1 MAEQFG
7 TRFVLSEVSGDTD
20 AGSLGLRIIWRI
32 IWSRKWV
39 IALLVVVFIALGV
52 QSDLRSPATF
62 TAEAMLVLEE
72 NNADLTN
79 ALSRDMLI
87 YENSQTAIQVF
98 GSRRILETV
107 IDTLDL
113 TENPEFNP
121 MAETVEPRPDTWI
134 SRRIDQVQERI
145 FPPDTDDAGG
155 VDDNVVRQTTLAALE
170 RHISFIGLPNDRL
183 IRVSAKTGDPDLS
196 AALANTAADA
206 FLSDLLNT
214 RLEALDG
221 VVEQLGNRVV
231 DLRLEVR
238 QKELDLQHFVNSV
251 GFTSEAAIVQR
262 RDTVARLR
270 DQIERLTAD
279 LAQRQAHLQQIDALT
294 GQSDSAISA
303 AFRDNEDLVRLA
315 DELDI
320 PPTAQ
325 GVAEIQDELQ
335 QTLQRNAQQIAGLN
349 ARLAEQTDLVDEESQ
364 SLLRYQQLEREVEA
378 SREIYNFSVRRL
390 NELSVQSGVE
400 RSGGRVV
407 LPAEAPLNAD
417 GRGLVTQAIFLGL
430 LGVFTGI
437 AWVLIREATDQR
449 VQYAADV
456 AKILPD
462 IRVVP
467 VPSAPRR
474 WLLDHKA
481 QDARLLLQ
489 ARPTAYSEAVAQL
502 RAALLLGGK
511 ATSPMVVR
519 ITSDFNST
527 GKAALTVS
535 LARSFALQQKKTLV
549 IDANT
554 HSLGVICKAVGMS
567 RPQNSL
573 QDVLTGRLA
582 IAEALYND
590 ARLDVDF
597 LLADPTTPIS
607 GHVMVSEAIPSM
619 IKALADLYDVILI
632 DMPPLLA
639 TSGIPMGSGMNDH
652 VLFVASNRV
661 SSIESMSDAL
671 TQLPQAKPQVD
682 LVALY
687 GAQSRHHRKFSNY
700 ERKLARL

>member
-7 TRFVLSEVSGDTD
+7 TRFVLSEVSGYTD

-39 IALLVVVFIALGV
+39 IALLVVVFIALRV

-378 SREIYNFSVRRL
+378 SRS
-390 NELSVQSGVE
+390 
-400 RSGGRVV
+400 
-407 LPAEAPLNAD
+407 
-417 GRGLVTQAIFLGL
+417 
-430 LGVFTGI
+430 
-437 AWVLIREATDQR
+437 
-449 VQYAADV
+449 
-456 AKILPD
+456 
-462 IRVVP
+462 
-467 VPSAPRR
+467 
-474 WLLDHKA
+474 
-481 QDARLLLQ
+481 
-489 ARPTAYSEAVAQL
+489 PT
-502 RAALLLGGK
+502 
-511 ATSPMVVR
+511 
-519 ITSDFNST
+519 
-527 GKAALTVS
+527 
-535 LARSFALQQKKTLV
+535 
-549 IDANT
+549 
-554 HSLGVICKAVGMS
+554 
-567 RPQNSL
+567 
-573 QDVLTGRLA
+573 
-582 IAEALYND
+582 
-590 ARLDVDF
+590 
-597 LLADPTTPIS
+597 
-607 GHVMVSEAIPSM
+607 
-619 IKALADLYDVILI
+619 
-632 DMPPLLA
+632 
-639 TSGIPMGSGMNDH
+639 
-652 VLFVASNRV
+652 
-661 SSIESMSDAL
+661 
-671 TQLPQAKPQVD
+671 
-682 LVALY
+682 
-687 GAQSRHHRKFSNY
+687 
-700 ERKLARL
+700 